1 VVQQVG
7 LVPTIL
13 GMGAIY
19 LAVTLGMFFN
29 PALRQMDVDTQL
41 RTGGQQTQACSQ
53 AGIHE
58 PQTMNSRAAA

>member
-1 VVQQVG
+1 MVQQVG

-41 RTGGQQTQACSQ
+41 RQAD
-53 AGIHE
+53 
-58 PQTMNSRAAA
+58 SRRRPVHRPAFMSRKP